1 MFMGLK
7 RNRRATALRQRRLLL
22 ITEWFPRPWG
32 AHPHARFPRS
42 SEHHFL
48 PFVEGVRGPD
58 GASELSESCV
68 TSTPPWAGR
77 PVLPSHALLQDG
89 PRPEKGAVSRVVGR
103 PRRALAHG
111 RPAAASHPGRLL

>member
-1 MFMGLK
+1 MLMGLK
-7 RNRRATALRQRRLLL
+7 WNRRATALRQRRLLL
-22 ITEWFPRPWG
+22 ITERFPRPWG
-32 AHPHARFPRS
+32 AHPNARFPRS

-68 TSTPPWAGR
+68 TSAPPGPGGR
-77 PVLPSHALLQDG
+77 CCRSHALLQDG

-111 RPAAASHPGRLL
+111 RLAAASHPGRLL

>member
-1 MFMGLK
+1 MLMGLK

-22 ITEWFPRPWG
+22 ITEWSPRPWG

-48 PFVEGVRGPD
+48 PFAEGVRGPD

-68 TSTPPWAGR
+68 TSAPPWAGR
-77 PVLPSHALLQDG
+77 PVLPE
-89 PRPEKGAVSRVVGR
+89 PR
-103 PRRALAHG
+103 
-111 RPAAASHPGRLL
+111 AASGRAAPREGRR